1 MNKTMQVIK
10 KLTGIAVLMAAMI
23 VVAACS
29 HTETYQEKRDKEI
42 SAINSFI
49 AEKNV
54 KVISEETFFAQDS
67 ITDVSKNE
75 FVLFEASGVYMQIV
89 RKGCGQKLKNGE
101 TATVLCRFTEYNLK
115 LGADS
120 VTLSNEF
127 LISSSLNPSYAVN
140 PERMTI
146 TNTSGTYS
154 GYFDTSSYMYLA
166 YGMSQNSTSVLSGWL
181 VPFAFINLGRPAN
194 DGDEVA
200 KVRLIVPHKEGH
212 LTAASNVTPYLYDI
226 TFERGR

>member
-1 MNKTMQVIK
+1 MKMTMQNMK
-10 KLTGIAVLMAAMI
+10 KLAGIAALMAAMV
-23 VVAACS
+23 VVASCS
-29 HTETYQEKRDKEI
+29 HTETYQERRDKEI
-42 SAINSFI
+42 SAINSYI
-49 AEKNV
+49 AEKRV
-54 KVISEETFFAQDS
+54 KVISEATFFAQDS
-67 ITDVSKNE
+67 VTDVSKNE

-120 VTLSNEF
+120 ITLSNEM
-127 LISSSLNPSYAVN
+127 LLGSSVNPSYAVN

-154 GYFDTSSYMYLA
+154 GYFDTSSYMYQA
-166 YGMSQNSTSVLSGWL
+166 YGQGSSTSVLSGWL
-181 VPFAFINLGRPAN
+181 VPFGFINLGRPAN

-212 LTAASNVTPYLYDI
+212 LTASNNVTPYLYDI
-226 TFERGR
+226 SFERGR